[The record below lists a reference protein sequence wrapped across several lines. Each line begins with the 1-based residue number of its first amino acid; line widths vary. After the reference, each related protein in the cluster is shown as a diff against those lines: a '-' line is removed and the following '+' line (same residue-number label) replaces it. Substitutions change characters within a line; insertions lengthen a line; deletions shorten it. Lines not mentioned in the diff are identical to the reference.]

1 MDKKL
6 KLFLPGILMVFLSN
20 SNSKMFTTFNNT
32 DIGNINNTLQMEY
45 VTIKLFGLTT
55 KLLINDLVMFILG
68 LVITAILAE
77 MLADYMLVNIEE
89 AKRKQNKI
97 KSLSD
102 EILKLQEE
110 IKDLNLKK
118 GLKKVPSETIVQC
131 DKCYN
136 EFCETEI
143 KRRKIIGQIYQQYC
157 INCYYSNSMRKS
169 QSDTKLNYQ

>member
-1 MDKKL
+1 
-6 KLFLPGILMVFLSN
+6 
-20 SNSKMFTTFNNT
+20 MFTIFDNNT
-32 DIGNINNTLQMEY
+32 EIINNTLQMEC

-89 AKRKQNKI
+89 AKKKKAETNALLKEIKI
-97 KSLSD
+97 
-102 EILKLQEE
+102 LQEE
-110 IKDLNLKK
+110 NKDLKALK
-118 GLKKVPSETIVQC
+118 GLKKVPSGLIVQC

-143 KRRKIIGQIYQQYC
+143 KRRKIIGQIFQQYC
-157 INCYYSNSMRKS
+157 INCYYSNRIRKS